1 MDYLCR
7 VGTPTGEVLEE
18 TFTARDEAA
27 LRSVLQ
33 QKGYY
38 LFSARRALSR
48 NIAFRRRRVSVPT
61 LLIFCQELAALL
73 KAGLP
78 LFQSLDVMLE
88 RQRDTLFR
96 QSLAGVREKVKAGTS
111 LSDGFRDEGE
121 LYPAVFSASLLAG
134 ERAGSLE
141 TVLRRFV
148 RYLRLSQSLKKK
160 AIAASVYPLVLLA
173 VMSVVVGILLVVVI
187 PSFRGF
193 YEELGGELPPATRAL
208 MTVAG
213 FLNGNLYWIAPAIFL
228 VVALTI
234 GWLRR
239 EGSPL
244 VVDRTLLRLPLV
256 GPLFRMYATSQLART
271 LSTLLA
277 GGLPLL
283 NSLEISA
290 ASVGNRAVGAAA
302 SAAAPQVREGRSLS
316 TALESTHTFDPMA
329 LEMVKVGEQ
338 TGALGE
344 MLESIAEF
352 YDEEL
357 DTRVTTV
364 IALAEPAM
372 LVFMAV
378 IVGGMLVAFYLPL
391 FKVFSVIR

>member
-111 LSDGFRDEGE
+111 LSEGFRDEGE

-213 FLNGNLYWIAPAIFL
+213 FLNGNLYWIAPGIFL

-256 GPLFRMYATSQLART
+256 GPLFRMYATSQLAG
-271 LSTLLA
+271 LSQRFS
-277 GGLPLL
+277 P
-283 NSLEISA
+283 
-290 ASVGNRAVGAAA
+290 VGFP
-302 SAAAPQVREGRSLS
+302 SSIPSRSLQPLSETAPSAPLRARPPPRCVRGGASRRPSSRPTPS
-316 TALESTHTFDPMA
+316 TPWPS
-329 LEMVKVGEQ
+329 
-338 TGALGE
+338 
-344 MLESIAEF
+344 
-352 YDEEL
+352 
-357 DTRVTTV
+357 RW
-364 IALAEPAM
+364 
-372 LVFMAV
+372 
-378 IVGGMLVAFYLPL
+378 
-391 FKVFSVIR
+391 